1 MSLLLFGR
9 SSAVAVSALATR
21 SNDKIDTSCGQVG
34 AVCEQQFV
42 VPEFFVVVIGVQV
55 SVVVWIVVQN

>member
-1 MSLLLFGR
+1 MI
-9 SSAVAVSALATR
+9 ALATR

-34 AVCEQQFV
+34 AVCEQQLV

-55 SVVVWIVVQN
+55 SVVVWIMVQN